1 MAITAPTIYCQ
12 LYVPNDEHL
21 TNCVH
26 LRFPAQWWTP
36 TSLFRSIAYEI
47 THVFRY
53 AAGVPYCTNRVYLW
67 YHKHLTRRSAMNA
80 STTIDD
86 MSRDYSKVCLD
97 FQLWCQ
103 HTQTHKLV
111 DCCWW
116 IMFIDA
122 ANVGIRNTSTICLL
136 VVLSLFLRWV
146 KSGIRPNG
154 TFNKRA
160 PRFSARA
167 SEPSVVFHRVESGGE
182 FCVTKTHNDVD
193 HICVCGYFFFIFAN
207 ALGEL
212 QCEAQAKQ
220 WVLCVD
226 YYWVSSKLQDRF
238 VRNINGVLP
247 PRRLTVSRA
256 LESELN
262 DIRDGR
268 I

>member
-1 MAITAPTIYCQ
+1 MVST
-12 LYVPNDEHL
+12 H
-21 TNCVH
+21 TN
-26 LRFPAQWWTP
+26 
-36 TSLFRSIAYEI
+36 
-47 THVFRY
+47 
-53 AAGVPYCTNRVYLW
+53 
-67 YHKHLTRRSAMNA
+67 
-80 STTIDD
+80 
-86 MSRDYSKVCLD
+86 
-97 FQLWCQ
+97 
-103 HTQTHKLV
+103 TQTGGLLLV
-111 DCCWW
+111 DHVYWCGECGDKEHVDH
-116 IMFIDA
+116 MFT
-122 ANVGIRNTSTICLL
+122 RCS
-136 VVLSLFLRWV
+136 VVFLRWV